1 MPNGTQ
7 SAFFV
12 QELSLD
18 VGSAALEVFD
28 EHAEAEIIVTADRIA
43 APRNLDGGLIALS
56 TARMPRSL
64 SLEEFVQRGLC
75 SPRKAP

>member
-1 MPNGTQ
+1 MPKGTQ
-7 SAFFV
+7 SACFE

-18 VGSAALEVFD
+18 VCSAALDVFD

-43 APRNLDGGLIALS
+43 APRSLDGGLIARS
-56 TARMPRSL
+56 TARMPRSI
-64 SLEEFVQRGLC
+64 SLEEFVQWVLC